1 MTATRRRGAELE
13 AAVLEAAWDLLS
25 ERGYAALTYEALA
38 QQAKTAKQVI
48 YRRWPTKREL
58 LFALL
63 AHHGATLPILEV
75 DTGSM
80 RDDILTLMRNS
91 NGRINDLTAIFSG
104 LIGTH
109 FDEVEATPR
118 ELRAALFVGRA
129 NATESV
135 IARAVARGEIGT
147 GPIPERVLTLPY
159 DLYRHEAIMTLTSM
173 PDEVLVEIVDQVWLP
188 LVREYAGPGDR
199 SANLANSPG
208 QSVER

>member
-13 AAVLEAAWDLLS
+13 AAVLEAAWGILS
-25 ERGYAALTYEALA
+25 ERGYGALTYEALA

-63 AHHGATLPILEV
+63 EHHGTTLPSVQV
-75 DTGSM
+75 DTGSL
-80 RDDILTLMRNS
+80 RDDVLTLMRNS
-91 NGRINDLTAIFSG
+91 KNRINDLTAIFSG

-118 ELRAALFVGRA
+118 ELRAALFGNRA
-129 NATESV
+129 NAVEE
-135 IARAVARGEIGT
+135 ALERAVARGEIGA
-147 GPIPERVLTLPY
+147 GEIPARVVALPY
-159 DLYRHEAIMTLTSM
+159 DLYRHEAVMTLAPM

-188 LVREYAGPGDR
+188 LVAEYAR
-199 SANLANSPG
+199 RVKVSHS
-208 QSVER
+208 R

>member
-13 AAVLEAAWDLLS
+13 AAVLEAAWDILS
-25 ERGYAALTYEALA
+25 ARGYASLTYEALA

-63 AHHGATLPILEV
+63 EHHGKLLPSIQV
-75 DTGSM
+75 DTGSL
-80 RDDILTLMRNS
+80 RDDVLALMRNS
-91 NGRINDLTAIFSG
+91 NNRVGDLTAIFSG

-118 ELRAALFVGRA
+118 ELRGALFGNRA
-129 NATESV
+129 NAV
-135 IARAVARGEIGT
+135 QVALDRAVARGEIG
-147 GPIPERVLTLPY
+147 GGEIPPRVVALPY
-159 DLYRHEAIMTLTSM
+159 DLYRHEAVMSLAAM

-188 LVREYAGPGDR
+188 LVSEYAGPPR
-199 SANLANSPG
+199 PKK
-208 QSVER
+208 

>member
-1 MTATRRRGAELE
+1 MTVTRRRGAELE
-13 AAVLEAAWDLLS
+13 AAVLDAAWGILS
-25 ERGYAALTYEALA
+25 ERGYGALTYEALA

-63 AHHGATLPILEV
+63 EHHGTSLPSIQV
-75 DTGSM
+75 DTGSL

-91 NGRINDLTAIFSG
+91 NKRITDLTAIFSG

-118 ELRAALFVGRA
+118 ELRAALFGNRA
-129 NATESV
+129 NAVE
-135 IARAVARGEIGT
+135 AALERAVARGEIGA
-147 GPIPERVLTLPY
+147 GEIPARVVALPY
-159 DLYRHEAIMTLTSM
+159 DLYRHEAVMSLASM

-188 LVREYAGPGDR
+188 LVGDYAGR
-199 SANLANSPG
+199 SGL
-208 QSVER
+208 QK

>member
-13 AAVLEAAWDLLS
+13 AAVLEAAWDILS
-25 ERGYAALTYEALA
+25 ERGYGALTYEALA

-63 AHHGATLPILEV
+63 EHHGKSLPSIEV
-75 DTGSM
+75 DTGSL
-80 RDDILTLMRNS
+80 REDVLTLMRNS
-91 NGRINDLTAIFSG
+91 SSRLSDLTAIFSG

-118 ELRAALFVGRA
+118 ELRAALFGNRA
-129 NATESV
+129 NAVE
-135 IARAVARGEIGT
+135 AALERAVARGEMGA
-147 GPIPERVLTLPY
+147 GEIPARVVAVPY
-159 DLYRHEAIMTLTSM
+159 DLYRHEAVMSLASM

-188 LVREYAGPGDR
+188 LVGQYAG
-199 SANLANSPG
+199 SSKT
-208 QSVER
+208 QK

>member
-13 AAVLEAAWDLLS
+13 AAVLDAAWDILS
-25 ERGYAALTYEALA
+25 ERGYGALTYEALA

-63 AHHGATLPILEV
+63 EHHGTSLPSVQV
-75 DTGSM
+75 DTGSL

-91 NGRINDLTAIFSG
+91 NNRINDLTAIFSG

-118 ELRAALFVGRA
+118 ELRAALFGNRA
-129 NATESV
+129 NAVEMAL
-135 IARAVARGEIGT
+135 ARAVARREIGA
-147 GPIPERVLTLPY
+147 GAIPARVVALPY
-159 DLYRHEAIMTLTSM
+159 DLYRHEAVMSLASM

-188 LVREYAGPGDR
+188 LVREYAR
-199 SANLANSPG
+199 
-208 QSVER
+208 QSRPKK

>member
-13 AAVLEAAWDLLS
+13 AAVLDAAWHILS
-25 ERGYAALTYEALA
+25 ERGYGALTYEALA

-48 YRRWPTKREL
+48 YRRWPSKREL

-63 AHHGATLPILEV
+63 EHHGTSLPSVQV
-75 DTGSM
+75 DTGSL

-91 NGRINDLTAIFSG
+91 NNRISDLTAIFSG

-118 ELRAALFVGRA
+118 ELRAALFGNRA
-129 NATESV
+129 NAVETAL
-135 IARAVARGEIGT
+135 ARAVARREIGT
-147 GPIPERVLTLPY
+147 GAIPARVVALPY
-159 DLYRHEAIMTLTSM
+159 DLYRHEAVMSLASM

-188 LVREYAGPGDR
+188 LVREYAQASR
-199 SANLANSPG
+199 SKK
-208 QSVER
+208 

>member
-13 AAVLEAAWDLLS
+13 AAVLEAAWSILS
-25 ERGYAALTYEALA
+25 ERGYGALTYEALA

-63 AHHGATLPILEV
+63 EHHGTTLPSIQV
-75 DTGSM
+75 DTGSL
-80 RDDILTLMRNS
+80 RDDVLTLMRNS
-91 NGRINDLTAIFSG
+91 NGRLTDLTAIFSG

-118 ELRAALFVGRA
+118 ELRAALFSNRA
-129 NATESV
+129 NTVEAALE
-135 IARAVARGEIGT
+135 RAVARGEIGA
-147 GPIPERVLTLPY
+147 GEIPARVVAVPY
-159 DLYRHEAIMTLTSM
+159 DLYRHEAVMSLASM

-188 LVREYAGPGDR
+188 LVGEYAGRPSSR
-199 SANLANSPG
+199 K
-208 QSVER
+208 

>member
-13 AAVLEAAWDLLS
+13 AAVLDAAWDILS
-25 ERGYAALTYEALA
+25 ERGYGALTYEALA

-63 AHHGATLPILEV
+63 RHHGTMLPSTQV
-75 DTGSM
+75 DTGSL
-80 RDDILTLMRNS
+80 RDDVLTLMRNS

-118 ELRAALFVGRA
+118 ELRGALFGNRA
-129 NATESV
+129 NAVEL
-135 IARAVARGEIGT
+135 ALERAAERGEIGS
-147 GPIPERVLTLPY
+147 GRDSAPGRRASL
-159 DLYRHEAIMTLTSM
+159 R
-173 PDEVLVEIVDQVWLP
+173 P
-188 LVREYAGPGDR
+188 L
-199 SANLANSPG
+199 ST
-208 QSVER
+208 

>member
-13 AAVLEAAWDLLS
+13 AAVLEAAWDILS
-25 ERGYAALTYEALA
+25 ERGYGALTYEALA

-63 AHHGATLPILEV
+63 EHHGRSLPSIQV
-75 DTGSM
+75 DTGSL
-80 RDDILTLMRNS
+80 RDDVLTLMRNS
-91 NGRINDLTAIFSG
+91 SGRLSDLTAIFSG

-118 ELRAALFVGRA
+118 ELRAALFGNRA
-129 NATESV
+129 NAIE
-135 IARAVARGEIGT
+135 AALERAVGRGEIGK
-147 GPIPERVLTLPY
+147 GEIPARVIAVPY
-159 DLYRHEAIMTLTSM
+159 DLYRHEAIMSLAPM

-188 LVREYAGPGDR
+188 LVSVYAGEPH
-199 SANLANSPG
+199 S
-208 QSVER
+208 

>member
-13 AAVLEAAWDLLS
+13 AAVLDAAWDLLS
-25 ERGYAALTYEALA
+25 ERGYGALTYEALA

-63 AHHGATLPILEV
+63 EHRGTSLPSIQV
-75 DTGSM
+75 DTGSL
-80 RDDILTLMRNS
+80 RTDVLTLMRSSNS
-91 NGRINDLTAIFSG
+91 RISDLTAIFSG

-118 ELRAALFVGRA
+118 ELRAALFGNRA
-129 NATESV
+129 NAVE
-135 IARAVARGEIGT
+135 AALERAVARGEIGA
-147 GPIPERVLTLPY
+147 GAIPTRVVALPY
-159 DLYRHEAIMTLTSM
+159 DLYRHEAVMSLAAM

-188 LVREYAGPGDR
+188 LVSEYAQA
-199 SANLANSPG
+199 STS
-208 QSVER
+208 QK